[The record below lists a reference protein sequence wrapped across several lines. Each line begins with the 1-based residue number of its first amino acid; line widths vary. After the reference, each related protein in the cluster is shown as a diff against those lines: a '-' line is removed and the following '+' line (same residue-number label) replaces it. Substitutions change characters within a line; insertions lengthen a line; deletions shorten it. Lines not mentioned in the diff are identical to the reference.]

1 MTDIQQK
8 GGIFIGKSHAQGGI
22 DVVVPETGQRLE
34 VEGKEPLI
42 PKEALSDNKVYT
54 YTGTNFDILNKI
66 NTSIGAKSITQK
78 ATTVHAGDVIICK
91 KTLYDNTTK
100 TLHGTHKQIVSAIN
114 ENAGCSTIEPGAVMH
129 KENGEVLQ
137 FEDGG
142 NIPENNAL
150 YKEWKELVNMS
161 AKEVADFKKTPEGKK
176 AGLSKTEAKKQ
187 GVSSGQE
194 SAEWVIKMKN
204 TPKKEWTAEMW
215 KWAKKQINFIKR
227 MSGVKGDL
235 YDEKGN
241 KTRKHTSLLIWG
253 HNPEK
258 MKLENGGSIPQN
270 KEWSKE
276 KCLDNI
282 LLQIA
287 EIKEFEF
294 HELQKE
300 DNSHVIFF
308 TEELTP
314 NEANT
319 IDNIVKNMATVCK
332 KYLNNEI
339 LIGYKENYKS
349 IAIQFKETKEQ
360 GGEIELPLFQRKQ
373 RNIWI
378 PNLTT
383 SKLESLLSKPVE
395 QLTDDD
401 KEDLLDFKYFIIQHP
416 QYAYEK
422 GLMDAYITDDGNIYL
437 PKNKYWVTNID
448 NATKG
453 FNSEYW
459 VDKLEQGGEIKEKQG
474 IALKDL
480 ESRLTIAKK
489 MAAKNPDF
497 KGRIKIIEKM
507 MEKMTENIRNK
518 PEVVRYNYY
527 IRGFGGYRDVKFI
540 EEINE
545 KEVDG
550 LTDLFF
556 FKEDDYIGIGHL
568 PTGLKIFAK
577 QEGYDTL
584 DNIKKELINRL
595 KEIDKKEVI
604 EAIKNLPLSPR
615 YSLSTSTSEELIEK
629 RIKTLYEEK
638 NFKELYDYVY
648 NSQNKTSR
656 KYLSDIIGENIVNYN
671 RQQIDELFKKF
682 GYDIYAITKAEEIE
696 KQRVKEEASQ
706 KELDAKKDE
715 YPYLN
720 ISNISPQQLARLDNA
735 MQKQWRFGN
744 EGIMT
749 LSEWIK
755 KNKNNIIEVEE
766 RVSYY
771 DSKGNERSVPKNEYV
786 LKYKIQGD
794 DSIYIRDIPKLAY
807 DNWNNTWANTTK
819 LEQGGIIPPSGFR
832 GLLTDLY
839 KDHHEAW
846 AYMDAISKEVNQE
859 NCTACAKKI
868 IAKFNDELKHHF
880 DEEEQDFFPY
890 VKKKQN
896 KLNSLII
903 DELII
908 QHKWFL
914 AKINE
919 MEQHPTPAAIK
930 EFCNQLIEHIKLE
943 EYLMNKYLKD
953 PFKNNDMEKTMTL
966 KQITEILD
974 KSQIPYNRKLSH
986 IYGSEYWDIR
996 GVGYRLSDHPK
1007 SKWRQSER
1015 IEISLYGNNYQ
1026 PLYEELL
1033 QRKDI
1038 DLTDKTNWEKEYI
1051 EFAKKTI
1058 IPREKDGLLVTP
1070 DGSLYNNDEQGLIN
1084 ATKGMWNRKVY
1095 FPIKNKG
1102 LNDFVKKEALKKEL
1116 NNLYDYGTEEEIEK
1130 IKKQLSEV
1138 EILQNGGQAD
1148 FISSAETQRRRVENM
1163 NEPQRAE
1170 ELSKEV
1176 MKIYR
1181 NKTNKLFRPE
1191 DGIVKV
1197 YANIYKINPEHTA
1210 EIFNTNASKIVD
1222 QLFEQGGQAPLK
1234 PLPNTTIQMKEQS
1247 QNKTGYEK
1255 FKVTHTN
1262 NNKPEIEE
1270 FDYYSDALESFEKH
1284 KKQGHIPRL
1293 EGWHNATD
1301 FNVIMRTPKY
1311 QKGDKV
1317 TMFDDEPALTI
1328 EKVNEWSDKLATYDL
1343 SSANGVIDR
1352 RNISETKLSL
1362 YNEEVKMADGGEIPS
1377 KELIIKHLNTLP
1389 HEKFADDAAY
1399 ILSADLDKI
1408 LWRSE
1413 EEEGRKVISEQV
1425 ADKIISSENANTYL
1439 KEISYFKN
1447 GGVVAAST
1455 KINFEPTTEAQ
1466 LRISLLAIKE
1476 QYPDNKREASS
1487 GYYMVQNNFFNEVV
1501 SYNPTML
1508 VALLKVG
1515 KEILNKGDR
1524 FVVGNILLPD
1534 FKDANTERFFSNLSV
1549 PLWTLIPNEL
1559 RNVQPIKQLPFSPSP
1574 KNNNLAK
1581 ITDLFVGTDDLRP
1594 NMMGAYF
1601 DVTNN
1606 AIVATNANIM
1616 LHIDEKPT
1624 IKEDEI
1630 CILGKNTKKFS
1641 ELDENNSK
1649 NLQAIKDGCLKVD
1662 ANYPAWTRVIPRD
1675 FDNIVTVKTEE
1686 VYKFCKILV
1695 ENKLTPP
1702 ITNHILLLNE
1712 KLKLGIT
1719 AVFLVDSLKAMLLL
1733 GYKEVDFCFQEDA
1746 NRPIMILP
1754 KGNARKISAASDNI
1768 ETDFVLIMPVG
1779 LDSDRFSVNYNWT
1792 YDLDKKCIENEG
1804 LEKLGCVDLD
1814 TTEEAK
1820 VETSLIKPGDFV
1832 QKKHTHNK
1840 HYFVESVNNDKLT
1853 LINTVTLKKVT
1864 DANAVDYTPIKE
1876 TEKEGVEYAYN
1887 FNKRKA
1893 ETEKLKKQHPIVLE
1907 STEAS
1912 DVANKTYNN
1921 LEELEADLKSFGFT
1935 DTPTKT
1941 YIKNK
1946 VWFRG
1951 YPHHIQIDLS
1961 KMDHD
1966 FNPEEE
1972 KLLTWLKNYDNK
1984 FDFEQFSEAIK
1995 KQQKQA
2001 KKQKVA
2007 EIMEAIE
2014 TLEAL
2019 LPIMDNAADKKAIRK
2034 QIEVLDK
2041 QLGEGNFEKFVD
2053 YIYKNES
2060 NVPITRV
2067 TDFKKLVTKIM
2078 SEIDWSKEEYDF
2090 KDSRKKI
2097 DEFMKRNRDNDE
2109 SETDLYKR
2117 KAMYLKDYGKP
2128 EDWDINKTIEVD
2140 MKDVEIEE
2148 LPNNLKAHWY
2158 KGKRIVFEPKKITKT
2173 DWTVQTFNSEG
2184 EELDSFKITNT
2195 TEKEAKQIALKDDR
2209 VKQADDHTLMPKMAK
2224 GGVIT
2229 EYPTKYIIDNNIV
2242 LRVKV
2247 ITEYEEDGKQLAF
2260 VSGPFSKESRKLVNK
2275 SDLFN
2280 TREEAE
2286 NFLGDWQ
2293 SIGYFKNGGESK
2305 NITAKIDYSVKVKD
2319 GTLTR
2324 KEVKEAKD
2332 FIWNQFEEKYPTA
2345 NVHDLYA
2352 ASKYNSLKDGD
2363 AWMGIYGTDD
2373 NGVLFEGFTR

>member
-142 NIPENNAL
+142 NIPEKLRNFTQQLETNNSNYDISGVSNKTTQSL
-150 YKEWKELVNMS
+150 IES
-161 AKEVADFKKTPEGKK
+161 ARIYLRRNAENTKKGKTTIK
-176 AGLSKTEAKKQ
+176 IKKQ
-187 GVSSGQE
+187 E
-194 SAEWVIKMKN
+194 EECLKKFAEDNGIFFNICEFDKYIS
-204 TPKKEWTAEMW
+204 EGAE
-215 KWAKKQINFIKR
+215 QQTYFH
-227 MSGVKGDL
+227 
-235 YDEKGN
+235 
-241 KTRKHTSLLIWG
+241 TRKSIIKLNTSIFYEKWDDYLLSLEIHNILFPKTNYQLIG
-253 HNPEK
+253 FTIDDNGVFKSVVKQSYIESNEPTNLEDVKKLMAQNGFENTKNNDYYNPELGII
-258 MKLENGGSIPQN
+258 LEDLHDENVLTKDGVLYFIDTVFYVRPSEFKNGGSIP
-270 KEWSKE
+270 
-276 KCLDNI
+276 
-282 LLQIA
+282 
-287 EIKEFEF
+287 
-294 HELQKE
+294 
-300 DNSHVIFF
+300 
-308 TEELTP
+308 
-314 NEANT
+314 
-319 IDNIVKNMATVCK
+319 
-332 KYLNNEI
+332 
-339 LIGYKENYKS
+339 
-349 IAIQFKETKEQ
+349 
-360 GGEIELPLFQRKQ
+360 
-373 RNIWI
+373 
-378 PNLTT
+378 
-383 SKLESLLSKPVE
+383 
-395 QLTDDD
+395 
-401 KEDLLDFKYFIIQHP
+401 
-416 QYAYEK
+416 
-422 GLMDAYITDDGNIYL
+422 
-437 PKNKYWVTNID
+437 
-448 NATKG
+448 
-453 FNSEYW
+453 
-459 VDKLEQGGEIKEKQG
+459 EKQD

-489 MAAKNPDF
+489 MAAKNPEF

-507 MEKMTENIRNK
+507 MANKKNSILLAPNGKPSNLTPEQYRLVRTPKFKAWFGDWEKDPENASKVVDENGEPLVVYHGTKDEFTVFDKEKTTVYGLYGQNFYFTNK
-518 PEVVRYNYY
+518 
-527 IRGFGGYRDVKFI
+527 
-540 EEINE
+540 
-545 KEVDG
+545 
-550 LTDLFF
+550 
-556 FKEDDYIGIGHL
+556 
-568 PTGLKIFAK
+568 LKISK
-577 QEGYDTL
+577 DYLGGILQKKT
-584 DNIKKELINRL
+584 NKSHIKSVFLN
-595 KEIDKKEVI
+595 V
-604 EAIKNLPLSPR
+604 
-615 YSLSTSTSEELIEK
+615 
-629 RIKTLYEEK
+629 
-638 NFKELYDYVY
+638 
-648 NSQNKTSR
+648 R
-656 KYLSDIIGENIVNYN
+656 KPYIFDV
-671 RQQIDELFKKF
+671 QIPD
-682 GYDIYAITKAEEIE
+682 EEIE
-696 KQRVKEEASQ
+696 EFQKIVLKNKDEFWLKRIYEDNELPKKWEEDWLINPKYVNEKDLRVLKNSLKSQ
-706 KELDAKKDE
+706 KNDI
-715 YPYLN
+715 Y
-720 ISNISPQQLARLDNA
+720 SS
-735 MQKQWRFGN
+735 
-744 EGIMT
+744 
-749 LSEWIK
+749 
-755 KNKNNIIEVEE
+755 KNKELHRIDVYAILTDNLHRIHSKKILNEFLSKKFDGFFIKHEGSGLRIHDTMFEE
-766 RVSYY
+766 HNV
-771 DSKGNERSVPKNEYV
+771 YV
-786 LKYKIQGD
+786 AFNSNQI
-794 DSIYIRDIPKLAY
+794 KLA
-807 DNWNNTWANTTK
+807 DGTNTTFDANNPDIRF
-819 LEQGGIIPPSGFR
+819 EGGGIIPPSDVNE
-832 GLLTDLY
+832 LLTDLY

-868 IAKFNDELKHHF
+868 ITKFNDELKHHF

-1255 FKVTHTN
+1255 FKVIHTN

-1719 AVFLVDSLKAMLLL
+1719 AVYLGDSLKAMLLL
-1733 GYKEVDFCFQEDA
+1733 GYKEVDFCFQEIP
-1746 NRPIMILP
+1746 NRPIMIIP
-1754 KGNARKISAASDNI
+1754 KGNARKISASSDNI
-1768 ETDFVLIMPVG
+1768 ETDFVLIMPF
-1779 LDSDRFSVNYNWT
+1779 DSDRFSVNYNWT

-1820 VETSLIKPGDFV
+1820 VEASLIKPGDFV

-1864 DANAVDYTPIKE
+1864 DANAVDYTPIKA

-1893 ETEKLKKQHPIVLE
+1893 ATEKLRKQHPIVLE

-1935 DTPTKT
+1935 ETPTKT

-1946 VWFRG
+1946 VWIKG

-2034 QIEVLDK
+2034 QIEELDK
-2041 QLGEGNFEKFVD
+2041 QLGEGGGEKNESLQKFVEDLYVNEYNLPKPKITKVEDGFYIHTNQSSEGRKSKNKIFIDNESAQNLEFVKKYIENTDDEVIKATEKKEKKTNENKNESLQKFVD
-2053 YIYKNES
+2053 EITFKELYDGADIPQPFYDAYKSFIE
-2060 NVPITRV
+2060 TG
-2067 TDFKKLVTKIM
+2067 
-2078 SEIDWSKEEYDF
+2078 EYPY
-2090 KDSRKKI
+2090 
-2097 DEFMKRNRDNDE
+2097 N
-2109 SETDLYKR
+2109 
-2117 KAMYLKDYGKP
+2117 
-2128 EDWDINKTIEVD
+2128 
-2140 MKDVEIEE
+2140 KDVAEYFSTKFNLPEQKDKLETIVYWVSQNISKQDKKEYIQNMLRDGWKILNAESLHE
-2148 LPNNLKAHWY
+2148 LYQLKQPIIINPDI
-2158 KGKRIVFEPKKITKT
+2158 KGIKE
-2173 DWTVQTFNSEG
+2173 FNVVLGSEG
-2184 EELDSFKITNT
+2184 EQDYYLQHSRQKKSAYRPYGSNPEQIRFYKLKSEYNNT
-2195 TEKEAKQIALKDDR
+2195 ETDKATE
-2209 VKQADDHTLMPKMAK
+2209 KMAK

-2275 SDLFN
+2275 SDLFD

-2293 SIGYFKNGGESK
+2293 SIGYFKNGGEINEK
-2305 NITAKIDYSVKVKD
+2305 NFKA
-2319 GTLTR
+2319 TLTFPN
-2324 KEVKEAKD
+2324 KELAQEFATKWGRYSKRGHVVGAGEENVPVTIWDLTEKDKEWVD
-2332 FIWNQFEEKYPTA
+2332 NYINQI
-2345 NVHDLYA
+2345 N
-2352 ASKYNSLKDGD
+2352 NS
-2363 AWMGIYGTDD
+2363 
-2373 NGVLFEGFTR
+2373 NQ